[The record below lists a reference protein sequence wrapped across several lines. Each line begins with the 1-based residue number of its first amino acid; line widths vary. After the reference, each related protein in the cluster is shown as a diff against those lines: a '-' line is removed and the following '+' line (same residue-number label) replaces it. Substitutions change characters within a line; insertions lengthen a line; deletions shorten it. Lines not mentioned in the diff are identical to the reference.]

1 MLESLKC
8 IYNDFD
14 EVNLIGC
21 NALKNIVFCGNFL
34 KTLDLSSCNMLE
46 SLDVSDN
53 KLQNIRW
60 GDHSH
65 LKWLDCV
72 GNYLD
77 TDTDK
82 SLLAV
87 VNDLKKLGINPSY
100 KTQRYDQNAEY
111 SHNDIEKECQK
122 IASRTGSEVYYE
134 RQYINADRI
143 AFCESE
149 CRILEL
155 FADLD
160 SNKEILNWNLEK
172 PGMIPNIQWKV
183 QDGVYRVKE
192 LKIYGDKVEGKL
204 DLSGFEALDKVCL
217 VGTEINQVILPRHM
231 KEIEEGSFVNCRKLE
246 SVILP
251 EEIISI
257 GKQAFASCEK
267 LHQIDFPSGL
277 QKIGEEAF
285 LNCYSLK
292 EITLGKGISEIGKYA
307 FAGCSNLKKA
317 VFSGDAP
324 QNPGD
329 DIFYGTADNFC
340 IYYEKDSKG
349 WQEAYWLKYRRALLG
364 ESISPVKPEPQKP
377 ASSSE
382 PQPTQPPV
390 TTSFPVNTSKPAV
403 TEEPESTADPE
414 PTWRPEETTVPSG
427 VQEPENTKDPGGDSP
442 FQDTDQP
449 PAASIPGEQKQESQ
463 LNPETAD
470 QSSDWAEGTVSGKKT
485 GYKNM
490 SYKVRKAKVL
500 KFKLKKKKLKVVIRR
515 DRYVTGYEVYY
526 RKGKKGKY
534 KVVRRK
540 GWKNN
545 VILLRKLK
553 KGTFYVKVRVYK
565 KVNGKKYYSKFT
577 KSKKVTVR

>member
-204 DLSGFEALDKVCL
+204 DLSGFEALSRVCL
-217 VGTEINQVILPRHM
+217 VGTEINQVILPSHM

-251 EEIISI
+251 EKIISI

-285 LNCYSLK
+285 AN
-292 EITLGKGISEIGKYA
+292 
-307 FAGCSNLKKA
+307 CSNLKKA

-329 DIFYGTADNFC
+329 DIFYGTADDFC

-349 WQEAYWLKYRRALLG
+349 WQKAYWLKYRTALLG
-364 ESISPVKPEPQKP
+364 EGISPTTPEPQEP

-382 PQPTQPPV
+382 PSPTQLPEN
-390 TTSFPVNTSKPAV
+390 TSLPGNTSKPAE
-403 TEEPESTADPE
+403 TEEPESTAKPE
-414 PTWRPEETTVPSG
+414 HTWKPEETTAPSG
-427 VQEPENTKDPGGDSP
+427 VQEAENTKDPGGDSP

-449 PAASIPGEQKQESQ
+449 PAASIPGEQKQESRWDLEATGQ
-463 LNPETAD
+463 KLDSAGET
-470 QSSDWAEGTVSGKKT
+470 TSGEKK
-485 GYKNM
+485 GHKDM
-490 SYKVRKAKVL
+490 SYKVKKVKVL
-500 KFKLKKKKLKVVIRR
+500 KYKLKKGKLTVVVRR
-515 DRYVTGYEVYY
+515 DKYVTGYEVYY

-553 KGTFYVKVRVYK
+553 KGTFYVKVRAYRK
-565 KVNGKKYYSKFT
+565 LNGKKYYSKFS
-577 KSKKVTVR
+577 KSKKVMVR

>member
-204 DLSGFEALDKVCL
+204 DLSGFEALSRVCL
-217 VGTEINQVILPRHM
+217 VGTEINQVILPSHM

-285 LNCYSLK
+285 AN
-292 EITLGKGISEIGKYA
+292 
-307 FAGCSNLKKA
+307 CSNLKKA

-329 DIFYGTADNFC
+329 DIFYGTADDFC

-349 WQEAYWLKYRRALLG
+349 WQKAYWLKYRTALLG
-364 ESISPVKPEPQKP
+364 EGISPTTPEPQEP

-382 PQPTQPPV
+382 PSPTQLPEN
-390 TTSFPVNTSKPAV
+390 TSLPGNTSKPAE
-403 TEEPESTADPE
+403 TEEPESTAKPE
-414 PTWRPEETTVPSG
+414 HTWKPEETTAPSG
-427 VQEPENTKDPGGDSP
+427 VQEAENTKDPGGDSP

-449 PAASIPGEQKQESQ
+449 PAASIPGEQKQESRWDLEATGQ
-463 LNPETAD
+463 KLDSAGET
-470 QSSDWAEGTVSGKKT
+470 TSGEKK
-485 GYKNM
+485 GHKDM
-490 SYKVRKAKVL
+490 SYKVKKVKVL
-500 KFKLKKKKLKVVIRR
+500 KYKLKKGKLTVVVRR
-515 DRYVTGYEVYY
+515 DKYVTGYEVYY

-553 KGTFYVKVRVYK
+553 KGTFYVKVRAYRK
-565 KVNGKKYYSKFT
+565 LNGKKYYSKFS
-577 KSKKVTVR
+577 KSKKVMVR

>member
-160 SNKEILNWNLEK
+160 SNKEILKWNLEK

-217 VGTEINQVILPRHM
+217 VGTEINQVILPSHM

-251 EEIISI
+251 EKIISI

-285 LNCYSLK
+285 AN
-292 EITLGKGISEIGKYA
+292 
-307 FAGCSNLKKA
+307 CSNLKKA

-329 DIFYGTADNFC
+329 DIFYGTADDFC

-349 WQEAYWLKYRRALLG
+349 WQKAYWLKYRTALLG
-364 ESISPVKPEPQKP
+364 EGISPTTPEPQEP

-382 PQPTQPPV
+382 PSPTQLPEN
-390 TTSFPVNTSKPAV
+390 TSLPGNTSKPAE
-403 TEEPESTADPE
+403 TEEPESTAKPE
-414 PTWRPEETTVPSG
+414 HTWKPEETTAPSG
-427 VQEPENTKDPGGDSP
+427 VQEAENTKDPGGDSP

-449 PAASIPGEQKQESQ
+449 PAASIPGEQKQESRWDLEATGQ
-463 LNPETAD
+463 KLDSAGET
-470 QSSDWAEGTVSGKKT
+470 TSGEKK
-485 GYKNM
+485 GHKDM
-490 SYKVRKAKVL
+490 SYKVKKVKVL
-500 KFKLKKKKLKVVIRR
+500 KYKLKKGKLTVVVRR
-515 DRYVTGYEVYY
+515 DKYVTGYEVYY

-553 KGTFYVKVRVYK
+553 KGTFYVKVRAYRK
-565 KVNGKKYYSKFT
+565 LNGKKYYSKFS
-577 KSKKVTVR
+577 KSKKVMVR

>member
-285 LNCYSLK
+285 AN
-292 EITLGKGISEIGKYA
+292 
-307 FAGCSNLKKA
+307 CSNLKKA

-329 DIFYGTADNFC
+329 DIFYGTADDFC

-349 WQEAYWLKYRRALLG
+349 WQKAYWLKYRTALLG
-364 ESISPVKPEPQKP
+364 EGISPTTPEPQEP

-382 PQPTQPPV
+382 PSPTQLPEN
-390 TTSFPVNTSKPAV
+390 TSLPGNTSKPAE
-403 TEEPESTADPE
+403 TEEPESTAKPE
-414 PTWRPEETTVPSG
+414 HTWKPEETTAPSG
-427 VQEPENTKDPGGDSP
+427 VQEAENTKDPGGDSP

-449 PAASIPGEQKQESQ
+449 PAASIPGEQKQESRWDLEATGQ
-463 LNPETAD
+463 KLDSAGET
-470 QSSDWAEGTVSGKKT
+470 TSGEKK
-485 GYKNM
+485 GHKDM
-490 SYKVRKAKVL
+490 SYKVKKVKVL
-500 KFKLKKKKLKVVIRR
+500 KYKLKKGKLTVVVRR
-515 DRYVTGYEVYY
+515 DKYVTGYEVYY

-553 KGTFYVKVRVYK
+553 KGTFYVKVRAYRK
-565 KVNGKKYYSKFT
+565 LNGKKYYSKFS
-577 KSKKVTVR
+577 KSKKVMVR